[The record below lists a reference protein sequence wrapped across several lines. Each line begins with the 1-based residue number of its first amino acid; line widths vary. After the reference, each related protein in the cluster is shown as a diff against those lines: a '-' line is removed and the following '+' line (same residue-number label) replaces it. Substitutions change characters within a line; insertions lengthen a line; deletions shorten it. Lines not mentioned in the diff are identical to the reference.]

1 MPKNKNKK
9 SNKKKSNNN
18 SNKMPKKKKKGAIQ
32 AVTVHTEQELASA
45 VFRFAATNAIEAD
58 KKTIPAMLS
67 LGEWY
72 SKSTKGKNNTF
83 ERRVIMT
90 DGRTIR
96 QTTSLSKTPSAHNAF
111 KVQKKQ
117 LLKDEYWA
125 GVSQIIIA
133 TVTIS
138 M

>member
-1 MPKNKNKK
+1 
-9 SNKKKSNNN
+9 
-18 SNKMPKKKKKGAIQ
+18 MPKKKKKGAIQ
-32 AVTVHTEQELASA
+32 VVTVHTEQELASA
-45 VFRFAATNAIEAD
+45 AIRFAATNAIEAE

-67 LGEWY
+67 IGEWY
-72 SKSTKGKNNTF
+72 LKSSKGKNNTF

-96 QTTSLSKTPSAHNAF
+96 QTTSLSKTPSKQNAY

-117 LLKDEYWA
+117 LLKDEYWDS
-125 GVSQIIIA
+125 VSHIIIA
-133 TVTIS
+133 TVAIS